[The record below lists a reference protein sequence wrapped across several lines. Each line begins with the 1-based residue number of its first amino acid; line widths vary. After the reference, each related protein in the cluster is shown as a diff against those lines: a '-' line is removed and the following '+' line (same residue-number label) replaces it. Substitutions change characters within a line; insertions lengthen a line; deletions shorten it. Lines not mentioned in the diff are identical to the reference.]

1 MLLSFCLVNKDL
13 KIIYIIFKTEDIII
27 MLNILYPIDKAK
39 AVKIRTSAPPRP
51 YLPIKALNIYTE
63 YKAMNIISAAQKLLL
78 N

>member
-1 MLLSFCLVNKDL
+1 
-13 KIIYIIFKTEDIII
+13 
-27 MLNILYPIDKAK
+27 MLNILNPIDKAK

-78 N
+78 NWLTKIEYIIPTAPNI